1 MIRTCNAH
9 FLAVIGGGKVL
20 VGLIYSY
27 YAGMLISMLQHYILS
42 AMVMETNEMEGASY
56 VNIFDENEIMMVGND
71 FPNDE
76 RRRIFLW
83 HAV

>member
-1 MIRTCNAH
+1 M
-9 FLAVIGGGKVL
+9 L
-20 VGLIYSY
+20 V
-27 YAGMLISMLQHYILS
+27 SMLQSYMLS

-56 VNIFDENEIMMVGND
+56 LILFDEQEWRWNHDGGND

-83 HAV
+83 LAA

>member
-1 MIRTCNAH
+1 
-9 FLAVIGGGKVL
+9 
-20 VGLIYSY
+20 
-27 YAGMLISMLQHYILS
+27 
-42 AMVMETNEMEGASY
+42 MVMETNEMEGASY